1 MRERERERWVRNEQE
16 STVVHEQGTH
26 GLGGQEVVRGANFEI
41 DGSGVSA
48 PSLETKAE
56 FGVQVDTPF
65 LSGD

>member
-1 MRERERERWVRNEQE
+1 M
-16 STVVHEQGTH
+16 VHEQGTH